1 MVGFATVG
9 VVAWEIDRLNDVL
22 PRNHPACPPTFIVYF
37 PMGVELFVWRVIT
50 AVQVDRQLEGEN
62 EEVTFPGKP
71 ETSNETS
78 LETSPRSR

>member
-1 MVGFATVG
+1 
-9 VVAWEIDRLNDVL
+9 
-22 PRNHPACPPTFIVYF
+22 
-37 PMGVELFVWRVIT
+37 MGVELFVWRVST

-78 LETSPRSR
+78 LETSPRSRLMLVETADPWIVERSPELAIVKSKFFGEPPAALLD